1 MDLDT
6 LLLPFRFP
14 FMQNA
19 FLISL
24 IVAVPTALLS
34 CFLVLKGWALM
45 GDAVSHAVLPGIVLA
60 YILGLPLLVGAFA
73 AGMTCAVATGY
84 LADNSRVKQDTVMG
98 VVFSGMFGLGIVL
111 YVSVETNAHLDHIL
125 FGNMLG
131 VDRGEILTALAI
143 SALVAGGLVMKW
155 KDLLLHSFDP
165 AQAQASGLPVR
176 WLHYG
181 LLTALS
187 LVIVATLSAVGLI
200 LAIGL
205 LIAPGAIAF
214 LLVRTFRSML
224 VVAVFICA
232 GSMFAGTYASFF
244 LDSAPAPTIILI
256 LTAFF
261 ILAFLRRQ
269 ILNRRAS
276 RRRVALASAALPQS
290 GA

>member
-6 LLLPFRFP
+6 LLMPFQFA

-24 IVAVPTALLS
+24 IVSVPTALLS
-34 CFLVLKGWALM
+34 CFLVMKGWALM

-60 YILGLPLLVGAFA
+60 YIVGLPLIIGAFA
-73 AGMTCAVATGY
+73 AGMLCAVATGF
-84 LADNSRVKQDTVMG
+84 LSGNSRVKQDTVMG

-131 VDRGEILTALAI
+131 VEPDELWTAGII
-143 SALVAGGLVMKW
+143 SLVVGAALVLKW

-165 AQAQASGLPVR
+165 AQAQASGLPVTV
-176 WLHYG
+176 LHYG
-181 LLTALS
+181 LLAALS
-187 LVIVATLSAVGLI
+187 LTIVATLSAAGLI

-214 LLVRTFRSML
+214 LVVRKFSTMLWVSVLVCMISML
-224 VVAVFICA
+224 
-232 GSMFAGTYASFF
+232 AGTYASFF
-244 LDSAPAPTIILI
+244 LDSAPAPTIVLI
-256 LTAFF
+256 LSALFV
-261 ILAFLRRQ
+261 LAFVRRLYLTRKTSKQ
-269 ILNRRAS
+269 RA
-276 RRRVALASAALPQS
+276 REATGAA
-290 GA
+290 